1 MSASEG
7 DGDEVSTGISLLA
20 SVDEQSLRSARAD
33 IEDALGDPISVDVSV
48 DAPDVGGSG
57 GVATQPLPD
66 GGLSGVAGESQ
77 DEGLSPNR
85 ERRFARR
92 EHRWA
97 RQRTEDQEDLLT
109 AVRDIEDSLD
119 ENFTDGGGLL
129 GGLFGGIGDIL
140 GDFGG
145 AAALTGA
152 AAALTGAAKALVGA
166 AVALGGGAVLDTVTD
181 TLFGGGGDDSE
192 SVKLDEDELQSL
204 SQIEGLD
211 GTLTELVQLQQQTI
225 DSINNIDSGG
235 GGGGGGPFGF
245 NPPDF
250 EFPSP
255 PDFLTDPPTFPDLPD
270 FLGGGG
276 GGGQDVT
283 VTVAPNPLPV
293 DPSPVGLTPTPVP
306 VAETTLPVATPTLPV
321 EQPTLP
327 VEGPV
332 GLTPT
337 PVPVDPPSVTVDV
350 GVGGGDDGAF
360 DIFDIQEQ
368 FEGGGGGGGGGI
380 NLPPNVTDLPG
391 VDQITDSIGGP
402 AGDVIDG
409 IGGILGG
416 GGGGPDLPFL
426 PPAGSESEPAVAE
439 PVVVEITADATATL
453 GDINVTVNAAFD
465 DLRAELDDVF
475 AEIDNLKRD
484 LEREINTVE
493 RELENETRDI
503 RREIDRGLR
512 D

>member
-33 IEDALGDPISVDVSV
+33 IEDALADPISVDVSV

-119 ENFTDGGGLL
+119 ENFTDGGGLF

-204 SQIEGLD
+204 SQIEGVD
-211 GTLTELVQLQQQTI
+211 STLTDLVQLQQQTI
-225 DSINNIDSGG
+225 DAINNIDSGG
-235 GGGGGGPFGF
+235 GGDDGPFGF

-255 PDFLTDPPTFPDLPD
+255 PDFLTNPPTFPDPPKWLTNPPEFPDLPD
-270 FLGGGG
+270 FLGGGN

-293 DPSPVGLTPTPVP
+293 APDP
-306 VAETTLPVATPTLPV
+306 LPV
-321 EQPTLP
+321 EDTTLP
-327 VEGPV
+327 VEGGPV
-332 GLTPT
+332 ELT
-337 PVPVDPPSVTVDV
+337 PVPVPLGLPGNDGSNGSSGDSSRRGLPEPGDEIPEGGLPSEPDAKLVYQTTFSADNDNGGLAGPGLGDLLTGPFDV
-350 GVGGGDDGAF
+350 GSEIISDVSDGSAF
-360 DIFDIQEQ
+360 
-368 FEGGGGGGGGGI
+368 
-380 NLPPNVTDLPG
+380 
-391 VDQITDSIGGP
+391 
-402 AGDVIDG
+402 
-409 IGGILGG
+409 LGG
-416 GGGGPDLPFL
+416 LLGDNNASTSGQS
-426 PPAGSESEPAVAE
+426 AATGSLSIDFSPETTVN
-439 PVVVEITADATATL
+439 L
-453 GDINVTVNAAFD
+453 GDITAEVTANFD
-465 DLRAELDDVF
+465 RLKQDLLTEVTSALDQQEREF
-475 AEIDNLKRD
+475 EQEIDR
-484 LEREINTVE
+484 IE